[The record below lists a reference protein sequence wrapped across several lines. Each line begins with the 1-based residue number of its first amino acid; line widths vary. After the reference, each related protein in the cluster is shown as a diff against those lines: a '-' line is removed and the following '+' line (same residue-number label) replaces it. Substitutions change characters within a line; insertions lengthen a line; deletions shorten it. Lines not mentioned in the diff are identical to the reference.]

1 MRGQALTPIAVT
13 PRLPRV
19 RSGSGQGPAGETTAL
34 AGHHAGGMTTVPT
47 MTRAGATSRVR
58 SRARVGPLTPTE
70 RHGARLAAPA
80 LLALTVLAVL
90 AARVADGD
98 EGTASHVVVGSAVL
112 VVAALDVTVGW
123 GLYVLLGDRARPS
136 AHATLVSRS
145 GYAVL
150 LVAASAR
157 LLWPGGDGLDGFRAD
172 WSLAL
177 LVLGL
182 HLLIA
187 AVAGWRSR
195 VAPPLVVAAVAL
207 AGVASLL
214 DDVLTRSTSDATAR
228 ALVPVVLGE
237 LVLLG
242 WLVVAGRGSR
252 RPAALR
258 ARGVGSPGGA

>member
-1 MRGQALTPIAVT
+1 M
-13 PRLPRV
+13 
-19 RSGSGQGPAGETTAL
+19 TTA
-34 AGHHAGGMTTVPT
+34 PT
-47 MTRAGATSRVR
+47 MTRAGAPSRVR
-58 SRARVGPLTPTE
+58 SRARVGPLTATE
-70 RHGARLAAPA
+70 RHGARLAAPS

-90 AARVADGD
+90 AARVADGAD
-98 EGTASHVVVGSAVL
+98 GPDGTASHVLVGSAVL

-136 AHATLVSRS
+136 AHAALVSRS

-187 AVAGWRSR
+187 AVAGWRSHI
-195 VAPPLVVAAVAL
+195 APPLVVAAVAL

-214 DDVLTRSTSDATAR
+214 DDVVAPSTAATSGR

-242 WLVVAGRGSR
+242 WLVVASRGSR
-252 RPAALR
+252 RPPALR
-258 ARGVGSPGGA
+258 ARGVGSPRGA

>member
-1 MRGQALTPIAVT
+1 
-13 PRLPRV
+13 
-19 RSGSGQGPAGETTAL
+19 
-34 AGHHAGGMTTVPT
+34 

-58 SRARVGPLTPTE
+58 SRARVGPPTPTE

-90 AARVADGD
+90 AARVADGA
-98 EGTASHVVVGSAVL
+98 EGAASHVVVGSVVL

-195 VAPPLVVAAVAL
+195 IAPPLVVAAVAL

-214 DDVLTRSTSDATAR
+214 DHLVAPSAAATSGR

-242 WLVVAGRGSR
+242 WLVVASRGR

-258 ARGVGSPGGA
+258 ARGADSPGGA

>member
-1 MRGQALTPIAVT
+1 
-13 PRLPRV
+13 
-19 RSGSGQGPAGETTAL
+19 
-34 AGHHAGGMTTVPT
+34 

-58 SRARVGPLTPTE
+58 SRVRVGPLTATE

-90 AARVADGD
+90 ATRVADGVA
-98 EGTASHVVVGSAVL
+98 GTTPHVVVGSAVL
-112 VVAALDVTVGW
+112 VVAALDVAVGW

-136 AHATLVSRS
+136 AHATLVSRC

-150 LVAASAR
+150 LAAASAR
-157 LLWPGGDGLDGFRAD
+157 LLWPGGDGLHGFRED

-195 VAPPLVVAAVAL
+195 IAPPLVAAAVAL
-207 AGVASLL
+207 AGAATLL
-214 DDVLTRSTSDATAR
+214 DAVVSPWTAGTSAR
-228 ALVPVVLGE
+228 ALLPVVLGE

-242 WLVVAGRGSR
+242 WLVVASRGSEH
-252 RPAALR
+252 PAALR
-258 ARGVGSPGGA
+258 ARGERSPGGA

>member
-1 MRGQALTPIAVT
+1 
-13 PRLPRV
+13 
-19 RSGSGQGPAGETTAL
+19 
-34 AGHHAGGMTTVPT
+34 
-47 MTRAGATSRVR
+47 MTRAGATRRVR

-80 LLALTVLAVL
+80 LVALTVLAVV
-90 AARVADGD
+90 AARVADGA
-98 EGTASHVVVGSAVL
+98 EGTTPHVAVGSAVL

-136 AHATLVSRS
+136 AHAALVSRC

-177 LVLGL
+177 LVLSL

-195 VAPPLVVAAVAL
+195 IAPPLVVAAVAL
-207 AGVASLL
+207 AGVASML
-214 DDVLTRSTSDATAR
+214 DAVVAPSSAATSGR
-228 ALVPVVLGE
+228 GLVPVVLGE

-242 WLVVAGRGSR
+242 WLVVASRG
-252 RPAALR
+252 PGHPVALR
-258 ARGVGSPGGA
+258 ARGQRSPGGA